1 MYKTFRIFFV
11 VWLCSFIHACSNNAS
26 KPKSTS
32 DDLYQFLK
40 IDLSPYDLPATIHIP
55 DETAGIGASF
65 KTKIEHEEDFKWKI
79 SAGPNF
85 ELYIEDWGENQGRWQ
100 EFKSQLLAS
109 QVFKCTIIEEND
121 HMIMYSKKLSQTN
134 NAENYEH
141 LSYHVYAL
149 IPINGVFYE
158 ITNRQEGDPLETT
171 KLMFTSIKSFKPC
184 PTK

>member
-11 VWLCSFIHACSNNAS
+11 VYLCSFIQACSNNESES
-26 KPKSTS
+26 KATS

-40 IDLSPYDLPATIHIP
+40 VDLSPYDLPATIHIP

-85 ELYIEDWGENQGRWQ
+85 ELYLEDWGENKGRLK
-100 EFKSQLLAS
+100 EFKTQLLNN
-109 QVFKCTIIEEND
+109 QVFKCAIIEEND
-121 HMIMYSKKLSQTN
+121 QLLMYSKELSQTN

-141 LSYHVYAL
+141 LSFHVYAL

-158 ITNRQEGDPLETT
+158 ITNRPEGDPIETT

>member
-11 VWLCSFIHACSNNAS
+11 VWLCSFIHACSNNPS

-158 ITNRQEGDPLETT
+158 ITNRQEGDPLETI